1 MIIVKSLNFLN
12 VIDIVKYGILIKVI
26 WVIVI
31 VMKFI
36 SWLRKGF
43 EFEI

>member
-36 SWLRKGF
+36 SWLRKEF